1 MDLSV
6 VSELD
11 VAPFFQIVDYS
22 FQTLVL
28 FQFLLHVLVTSRNL
42 LTLLQLLNLG
52 LHVVELADILL
63 DLSFLQLV
71 FQLLLHDL
79 PLGSSAFCACLHQIV

>member
-42 LTLLQLLNLG
+42 LTLLQRLNLG
-52 LHVVELADILL
+52 LYVVELADSLL
-63 DLSFLQLV
+63 DLSFLQLL

-79 PLGSSAFCACLHQIV
+79 SLGSSAFCACLHQIV

>member
-28 FQFLLHVLVTSRNL
+28 FQFLLHVLVTSRNP

-63 DLSFLQLV
+63 DLSFLQLL

-79 PLGSSAFCACLHQIV
+79 LLGSSAFCACLHQIV

>member
-63 DLSFLQLV
+63 DLSFLQLL
-71 FQLLLHDL
+71 FQLLLVDL
-79 PLGSSAFCACLHQIV
+79 SLGSSAFCAYLHQIV

>member
-63 DLSFLQLV
+63 DLSFLQLL
-71 FQLLLHDL
+71 F
-79 PLGSSAFCACLHQIV
+79 

>member
-11 VAPFFQIVDYS
+11 VASFFQIVDYS

-63 DLSFLQLV
+63 DLSFLQLL
-71 FQLLLHDL
+71 FQLLLVDL
-79 PLGSSAFCACLHQIV
+79 SLGSSAFCACLHQIV